1 MVKRDKKL
9 SLFFYPDIYNK
20 LYIMIKQTWEI
31 SNEERNRILSLHE
44 SATKNLYLMSEQV
57 SVKQTRGVE
66 RILSSRDPDIEKYLN
81 QKDSNTYS
89 REMGVGSQ
97 GFNKELDEMM
107 GLMDETSRKVFEQMR
122 VDNPKFFLY
131 VVSIY
136 AGKRTGGK
144 NILGKY
150 QTQYGGGIFDNAYDY
165 SGLFGSKSS
174 TIKSKNIIVDNS
186 TTIKNEVASGKV
198 GEVPTVPIVEQGY
211 QMITSPEIKQPM
223 QFAYNEAVMT
233 PEFKKYIDDEIFGSI
248 DEGIKN
254 MTVAI
259 QEEGRKPV
267 DVYVGKMILKSSC
280 STTPNGVSKQ
290 TFPGK
295 IPTYQELSDARA
307 KVVYDYLVQGLQKR
321 NAYFN
326 PEGIVIDSK
335 GTNAGKQIKIKSG
348 DKTITVD
355 GTGTSGEE
363 YNGQNREELS
373 KYQRVE
379 LSLDYAVRGTTPPL
393 GGDAEPDNIPSE
405 LIPETENEYIV
416 RFTGAGRKRLE
427 IRIPKITIPGFS
439 KSGYYNKKA
448 QMSCPPRGG
457 W

>member
-20 LYIMIKQTWEI
+20 LHIMIKQTWEI

-57 SVKQTRGVE
+57 KIKQNRGVE
-66 RILSSRDPDIEKYLN
+66 RILSTRDPNIEKYLN
-81 QKDSNTYS
+81 QKDLDTYS
-89 REMGVGSQ
+89 REMGVSSKR
-97 GFNKELDEMM
+97 FNEEVDEMK
-107 GLMDETSRKVFEQMR
+107 GLMDELSLSTFEKMR

-131 VVSIY
+131 VVSSY
-136 AGKRTGGK
+136 AGPRSAGGK

-150 QTQYGGGIFDNAYDY
+150 QVKYGDGVFDDSYVNY
-165 SGLFGSKSS
+165 
-174 TIKSKNIIVDNS
+174 KNKKIVVDNS
-186 TTIKNEVASGKV
+186 TTIKNEVALGKV
-198 GEVPTVPIVEQGY
+198 GEVPTVPIEEQGY

-267 DVYVGKMILKSSC
+267 DVYVPKMILKSSC

-295 IPTYQELSDARA
+295 IPTFQELSDARA

-355 GTGTSGEE
+355 GTGTSGPE
-363 YNGQNREELS
+363 YTGQKGEREELA

-405 LIPETENEYIV
+405 FIPETENEFIV
-416 RFTGAGRKRLE
+416 RFTAAGRKRLE

-439 KSGYYNKKA
+439 NGGYYNKRIKFG
-448 QMSCPPRGG
+448 CPPRGG

>member
-1 MVKRDKKL
+1 MRNRPF
-9 SLFFYPDIYNK
+9 FFYPDIYNK
-20 LYIMIKQTWEI
+20 LYIMIKQTWEV

-44 SATKNLYLMSEQV
+44 SATKNLYLMSEQI
-57 SVKQTRGVE
+57 STYRRRGVDV
-66 RILSSRDPDIEKYLN
+66 ISSTQDPKIQNYLDTVDLN
-81 QKDSNTYS
+81 YLQKATN
-89 REMGVGSQ
+89 MGT
-97 GFNKELDEMM
+97 KEFTQTVTQMEGM
-107 GLMDETSRKVFEQMR
+107 MDETSLQVFEKMKNE
-122 VDNPKFFLY
+122 NPKFYFY
-131 VVSIY
+131 VISRY
-136 AGKRTGGK
+136 MGPK
-144 NILGKY
+144 
-150 QTQYGGGIFDNAYDY
+150 QYGYKDPRGPGVFDTRGYDR
-165 SGLFGSKSS
+165 SLVKD
-174 TIKSKNIIVDNS
+174 KKIIVDNS
-186 TTIKNEVASGKV
+186 TTIKNEVDPGKV
-198 GEVPTVPIVEQGY
+198 GEVPTVPIEEQGY

-233 PEFKKYIDDEIFGSI
+233 PEFKKYIDNEIFGSI

-267 DVYVGKMILKSSC
+267 DVYVPKMILKSSC

-295 IPTYQELSDARA
+295 IPTFQELSDARA

-355 GTGTSGEE
+355 GTGTSGPE
-363 YNGQNREELS
+363 YTGQKGEREELAN
-373 KYQRVE
+373 YQRVE

-405 LIPETENEYIV
+405 FIPETENEYIV
-416 RFTGAGRKRLE
+416 RFTATGRKKLE

-439 KSGYYNKKA
+439 KSGYYNKRVKFG
-448 QMSCPPRGG
+448 CPPRGG

>member
-20 LYIMIKQTWEI
+20 LYSMIKQTWEV

-57 SVKQTRGVE
+57 SVKQNRGVDQ
-66 RILSSRDPDIEKYLN
+66 IVSSRDPSVEKYLS
-81 QKDSNTYS
+81 QFDDPEWIGRSVGIYTKEGKEKLG
-89 REMGVGSQ
+89 EMI
-97 GFNKELDEMM
+97 

-122 VDNPKFFLY
+122 VNNPKFYFYLF
-131 VVSIY
+131 SLY
-136 AGKRTGGK
+136 AGPRDNFQYNIFGKLNRNKR
-144 NILGKY
+144 Y
-150 QTQYGGGIFDNAYDY
+150 SEYRSIFSDWKLKD
-165 SGLFGSKSS
+165 KK
-174 TIKSKNIIVDNS
+174 IVVDNN

-198 GEVPTVPIVEQGY
+198 GEVPTVPIEEQGY

-233 PEFKKYIDDEIFGSI
+233 PEFKKYIDDEIFGAI

-259 QEEGRKPV
+259 QEEGRKAV
-267 DVYVGKMILKSSC
+267 DVYVPKMILKSSC
-280 STTPNGVSKQ
+280 STIPNGVSKQ

-295 IPTYQELSDARA
+295 IPTFQELSDARA

-355 GTGTSGEE
+355 GTGTSGPE
-363 YNGQNREELS
+363 YTGQKGEREELA
-373 KYQRVE
+373 KYQRVD

-416 RFTGAGRKRLE
+416 RFTGTGRKRLE

-439 KSGYYNKKA
+439 KSGYYNKRVKFG
-448 QMSCPPRGG
+448 CPPRGG